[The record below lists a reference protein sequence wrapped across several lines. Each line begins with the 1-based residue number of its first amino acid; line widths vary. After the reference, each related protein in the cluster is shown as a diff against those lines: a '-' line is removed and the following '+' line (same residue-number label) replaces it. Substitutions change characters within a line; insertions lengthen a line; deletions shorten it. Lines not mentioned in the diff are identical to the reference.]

1 MALFYADENF
11 PYPVSAALRAAG
23 HDVLTVQ
30 QDGRGGQGIPDPR
43 VLARAI
49 QLGRAVLTTDRQDF
63 IRLHSLVP
71 AHAGIV
77 ACSQDKN
84 HSALTAR
91 ILAALAGVTDL
102 TGQLVPVNLPARPR
116 PPKP

>member
-23 HDVLTVQ
+23 HDVLTAQ
-30 QDGRGGQGIPDPR
+30 ADGRANQHIPDPL

-49 QLGRAVLTTDRQDF
+49 QLGRAVITTDRGDY

-71 AHAGIV
+71 GHAGIV
-77 ACSQDKN
+77 ACTQDKN
-84 HSALTAR
+84 HAALAAR

-102 TGQLVPVNLPARPR
+102 TGQLITVNLPSLPR
-116 PPKP
+116 PQKP